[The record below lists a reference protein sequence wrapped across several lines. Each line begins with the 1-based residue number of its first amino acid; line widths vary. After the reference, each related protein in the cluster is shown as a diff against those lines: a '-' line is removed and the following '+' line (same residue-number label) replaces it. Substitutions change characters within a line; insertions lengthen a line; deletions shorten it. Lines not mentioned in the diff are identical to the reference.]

1 MRFGLFRRG
10 ARPTPEAEV
19 SGRVKAWLASA
30 LELPPDTAVTVSE
43 IVCLD
48 PSCPGTETVMLVMRH
63 GEKTRAYK
71 VGRAMDEVTEQDV
84 REALSPPSL

>member
-1 MRFGLFRRG
+1 MRFGLFRRE
-10 ARPTPEAEV
+10 ARPKPEAEA
-19 SGRVKAWLASA
+19 SARVKACLASA

-48 PSCPGTETVMLVMRH
+48 PSCPGTETVMLVMRR

-71 VGRAMDEVTEQDV
+71 VGKAIDEVTEQDV